1 MIYIFVNSL
10 SFKYVKDF
18 FLEIEKYMEC
28 TLVEYDI
35 IAEAIAFVKNNGIHN
50 STTIYCGFNLVRAT
64 NNNVVFQL
72 NFDQYLKCHRENYIV
87 HKQNHKGFNIE
98 AFSENIP
105 ILKNHGHEHVF
116 HLPYIYNVASY
127 DNNTPVKAADICII
141 GSNSERRRNIYNQL
155 KNNYSVH
162 FLFNEFDVVVKNDIL
177 KSCKLLIN
185 IHYSDSSIMFES
197 IRCYPALFNRT
208 IVLSE
213 DSLIDDTIGINQC
226 IILEKYE
233 NIIEKTVDILTNYE
247 QYFTRANEVFNAN
260 IESYQAYQQSCCE
273 KILSVCN
280 QGVL

>member
-1 MIYIFVNSL
+1 MIYVFINSFL
-10 SFKYVKDF
+10 FKFVKDYL
-18 FLEIEKYMEC
+18 LELEKYLLDC
-28 TLVEYDI
+28 TLVETDS
-35 IAEAIAFVKNNGIHN
+35 IAETIAFVKNNGIHN
-50 STTIYCGFNLVRAT
+50 STTIYCAFNLMEST
-64 NNNVVFQL
+64 NNNAVFQL
-72 NFDQYLKCHRENYIV
+72 NFEQYLKCHRENYIV
-87 HKQNHKGFNIE
+87 YNQNYKGNNIE

-105 ILKNHGHEHVF
+105 LLKSRGHEHVF
-116 HLPYIYNVASY
+116 HLPYVYNSSSY
-127 DNNTPVKAADICII
+127 DTEYIKSTDVCII
-141 GSNSERRRNIYNQL
+141 GSDSERRRFIYDQL
-155 KNNYSVH
+155 KNKYSVH
-162 FLFNEFDVVVKNDIL
+162 FLCNEFDVVVKNNIL